1 MNQNEIEKFK
11 SELETNREIPERNR
25 EINGLESEIE
35 KKSRNYG
42 EHRNG

>member
-11 SELETNREIPERNR
+11 SELETNPENLERNR
-25 EINGLESEIE
+25 EIHGLE
-35 KKSRNYG
+35 KSRNYG